1 MIYENEVNPPQARRY
16 NHVTPDGADIAIGQ
30 ASFPKPFYIGL
41 QYASPARG
49 HWTIAHSPMLI
60 PGCHEIYVCCACCL
74 HGVVLSADEVPDGGR
89 PLFHGYPDQRKLDQ
103 GATWKK

>member
-41 QYASPARG
+41 QYGSRPLDHCPFAD
-49 HWTIAHSPMLI
+49 AHSRLP
-60 PGCHEIYVCCACCL
+60 
-74 HGVVLSADEVPDGGR
+74 
-89 PLFHGYPDQRKLDQ
+89 
-103 GATWKK
+103 